1 MNKGKTLYFRKTY
14 KLLVHL
20 IAIRGEYHFHYNTAS
35 FANAEDVL
43 STTTIQPN
51 KTIDI
56 VTIDSLEN
64 GKQVI
69 DSEVKIG

>member
-1 MNKGKTLYFRKTY
+1 MNKGQTLYFRKTY
-14 KLLVHL
+14 KLFIHL

-35 FANAEDVL
+35 FANADDIL

-56 VTIDSLEN
+56 ITIDSLEN
-64 GKQVI
+64 GKQII
-69 DSEVKIG
+69 DSEVRLW